1 MTAMLRKVIT
11 NGTGRGAYINKPMAG
26 KTGTTN
32 ENKDAW
38 FIGYT
43 PDIVTGVFI
52 GNDDNHSIGL
62 TGGSAPA
69 RIWKDMM
76 IVATAQYGSSEFDYD
91 KVEFI
96 SYDESK
102 NEEEVSDSMENAST
116 SNEDNSDKKSKE
128 DKSKENKKD
137 KDDFK
142 SIPTQLNIPLREK
155 LLRKKEQRQLFLG
168 TMAVEAVLNVLLK
181 YFFSRERPGF
191 PHLVEVS
198 GYSFPSGHMMAVT
211 TFSFLILYFIWHSKM
226 SKVKK
231 GIFSIPFIL
240 YVVLIGL
247 SRIYLGVHFASDV
260 LGAFCLA
267 VGLVSFFI
275 FLSRSLK

>member
-1 MTAMLRKVIT
+1 MKTIYYLYIAVFFFICFFFLSIFIINGNTIFFDVPVYEWLQTWPRTDFFKVIT
-11 NGTGRGAYINKPMAG
+11 NAG
-26 KTGTTN
+26 
-32 ENKDAW
+32 ELW
-38 FIGYT
+38 FLLIL
-43 PDIVTGVFI
+43 IV
-52 GNDDNHSIGL
+52 
-62 TGGSAPA
+62 
-69 RIWKDMM
+69 
-76 IVATAQYGSSEFDYD
+76 
-91 KVEFI
+91 I
-96 SYDESK
+96 SL
-102 NEEEVSDSMENAST
+102 V
-116 SNEDNSDKKSKE
+116 
-128 DKSKENKKD
+128 
-137 KDDFK
+137 
-142 SIPTQLNIPLREK
+142 

-168 TMAVEAVLNVLLK
+168 TMAVEAVLNILLK

-226 SKVKK
+226 AKVKK

-267 VGLVSFFI
+267 AGLVSFFI

>member
-1 MTAMLRKVIT
+1 MKTIYYLYIAVFFFICFFFLSIFIINGNTFFFDVPVYEWLQTWPRTDFFKVIT
-11 NGTGRGAYINKPMAG
+11 NAG
-26 KTGTTN
+26 
-32 ENKDAW
+32 ELW
-38 FIGYT
+38 FLLIL
-43 PDIVTGVFI
+43 IV
-52 GNDDNHSIGL
+52 
-62 TGGSAPA
+62 
-69 RIWKDMM
+69 
-76 IVATAQYGSSEFDYD
+76 
-91 KVEFI
+91 I
-96 SYDESK
+96 SL
-102 NEEEVSDSMENAST
+102 V
-116 SNEDNSDKKSKE
+116 
-128 DKSKENKKD
+128 
-137 KDDFK
+137 
-142 SIPTQLNIPLREK
+142 

-168 TMAVEAVLNVLLK
+168 TMVVEAVLNILLK